1 MRSTKVVC
9 TIGPASEALLGE
21 LVDAGMDVA
30 RINLSH
36 GTRDEHR
43 RMLAAVRA
51 AGDDAG
57 RRIGL
62 MADLSGP
69 KVRLGELDGGQVRLE
84 PGSRFVLRRDDQAGG
99 DGTGA
104 STTHPGLAD
113 DLEPGDRVVLADGA
127 VELRVAESGGG
138 QVLTEVVR
146 GGTVRS
152 RAGVNAPSERLS
164 LPAVTPKDQEDL
176 EWALKAEVD
185 MVAQSF
191 VRRAGDVRALAG
203 LMGSP
208 RPLLVAKVETRAA
221 VDDAAGV
228 LKAADGVIVARGDL
242 GVETALEEI
251 PLVQK
256 RLVSMAAAAAKP
268 VIVATQMLESM
279 LDSPRPT
286 RAEAGDV
293 AGAVFEGADAVMLS
307 GETAIGSYPVE
318 AAATAA
324 RILEVTESKGA
335 EFLPRDREPAA
346 TDPVELPLARAAAV
360 LARQGSAVAVAC
372 FTRSGR
378 TARLLSAAR
387 PGVPIFAFS
396 PDAGAVGRMTMFHGV
411 TPRQCQPLPNTDA
424 MIATM
429 DAGVRAWASVG
440 QTVVMVASS
449 PAGRSHANLLKVHRL
464 GS

>member
-1 MRSTKVVC
+1 VRSTKVVC
-9 TIGPASEALLGE
+9 TIGPASEARLRE

-43 RMLAAVRA
+43 GMLAAVRA
-51 AGDDAG
+51 AGDASG
-57 RRIGL
+57 RRIGV

-69 KVRLGELDGGQVRLE
+69 KVRLGSLSGGQVRLE
-84 PGSRFVLRRDDQAGG
+84 AGSRFVLRNDEAEG
-99 DGTGA
+99 DGSGA
-104 STTHPGLAD
+104 STTHPGLAG
-113 DLEPGDRVVLADGA
+113 DLEPSDRVVLADGA
-127 VELRVAESGGG
+127 VELRVLESGGG
-138 QVLTEVVR
+138 QVLTEVLR

-152 RAGVNAPSERLS
+152 GAGVNAPSERLS
-164 LPAVTPKDQEDL
+164 LPAITPKDEEDL
-176 EWALKAEVD
+176 GWALRSEVD

-191 VRRAGDVRALAG
+191 VRHSGDVRSMLG

-251 PLVQK
+251 PLIQK

-279 LDSPRPT
+279 LVSPRPT

-318 AAATAA
+318 SAATAA
-324 RILEVTESKGA
+324 RILEVTESRGA
-335 EFLPRDREPAA
+335 EFLPQDREPAA
-346 TDPVELPLARAAAV
+346 TDLVELPLARAAAV
-360 LARQGSAVAVAC
+360 LARQGGAAAVAC

-387 PGVPIFAFS
+387 PSVPIFAFS
-396 PDAGAVGRMTMFHGV
+396 PDAGAVGRMTLFHGV
-411 TPRQCQPLPNTDA
+411 IPRHCQPLPNTDA

-429 DAGVRAWASVG
+429 DAGVRAWTSVG